1 MLKVGREATTPAS
14 DAGRVSEIWAL
25 KDLTL
30 DIRSGE
36 ALGVVGRNGA
46 GKSTFLKILSQIT
59 APTCGEARIRGR
71 AASLL
76 EVGTGFHP
84 ELTGRENIHLN
95 GSILGMKR
103 AEIRRKFDE
112 IVGFSGVEQ
121 FIDTPVK
128 RYSSGMHV
136 RLAFA
141 VAAHLDPEILLV
153 DEVLAV
159 GDLEFQKRC
168 LGKMDEVARTGRTVV
183 FVSHQLGLVKSL
195 CTHAC
200 LLDGGRLIDEGAPE
214 TVIARYVSIGKR
226 GEAGVFRRDDG
237 EALDQP
243 VSIREVRLCGED
255 GGNAEEFRFD
265 ETVLVR
271 VVGRTELKSHDGVVL
286 AVVVKDSFERRVF
299 VASAPLDGRGGM
311 GGGFVARL
319 SIPGRFLAPGAFH
332 LQPAIFAPGKTV
344 FDTEPRV
351 CDFRILETGS
361 ECSVYEGQD
370 VGCVLSPGE
379 WEIESAG

>member
-1 MLKVGREATTPAS
+1 MLKAGNKASTPPS
-14 DAGRVSEIWAL
+14 EVDPDSEIWAL
-25 KDLTL
+25 KDFSL

-36 ALGVVGRNGA
+36 ALGIVGRNGA

-59 APTCGEARIRGR
+59 APTCGEVRIRGR
-71 AASLL
+71 VASLL

-141 VAAHLDPEILLV
+141 VAAHLDPEILLI

-168 LGKMDEVARTGRTVV
+168 LGKMDEVAKTGRTVV
-183 FVSHQLGLVKSL
+183 FVSHQLGLVKTL
-195 CTHAC
+195 CTRAC
-200 LLDGGRLIDEGAPE
+200 LLDGGRLIDDGAPE
-214 TVIARYVSIGKR
+214 SVIARYVSIGR
-226 GEAGVFRRDDG
+226 VDTSGLYRRSEGEGAKLPLSFR
-237 EALDQP
+237 E
-243 VSIREVRLCGED
+243 IRLCGED
-255 GGNAEEFRFD
+255 GASAGEFRFD
-265 ETVLVR
+265 ESIRIR
-271 VVGRTELKSHDGVVL
+271 VECHSSL
-286 AVVVKDSFERRVF
+286 DSFEGVILAVAVRDSHERKVF
-299 VASAPLDGRGGM
+299 TGLTRLEEQDIRGDRFTATM
-311 GGGFVARL
+311 
-319 SIPGRFLAPGAFH
+319 SIPSCFLAPGSFY
-332 LQPAIFAPGKTV
+332 LQPAICMPGRKI
-344 FDTEPRV
+344 FDTETRV
-351 CDFRILETGS
+351 CDFRVLETGS
-361 ECSVYEGQD
+361 EFSGFGGED
-370 VGCVLSPGE
+370 VGCVFSPCD
-379 WEIESAG
+379 WKFESV